1 MPQTETKSLWLGF
14 FAVTLFALTLPM
26 TKLAMGVQTGIQSG
40 TYINGLSP
48 WFIAFG
54 RAAVAGILSIFYL
67 LSQKAAWPKGKQ
79 WMILL
84 AMSAGNVFG
93 FPIFQ
98 GLGLLYVSASHAAV
112 FNGILPLLTA
122 VMSALLFR
130 QKPSLAFWLCAAL
143 GGFLVAMFAVLRTG
157 TLSLH
162 WGDILIFSAVTF
174 CAAGYA
180 FGAKLS
186 LEMPAPQALC
196 WMLVLSLPVTLPA
209 SALTFPSESV
219 STSAWLGFFYLASI
233 SMWFGMMVWYHA
245 LNIGGAIRVSQVQL
259 VQVFLSLLF
268 AVPLLGEQLEGLT
281 IGFALAVV
289 AVAYVGK
296 KMPTQT
302 QPALT
307 PLKTGALK

>member
-1 MPQTETKSLWLGF
+1 MPHTETKSLWLGF

-26 TKLAMGVQTGIQSG
+26 TKLAMGANAMTGAHFV
-40 TYINGLSP
+40 NGLSP

-54 RAAVAGILSIFYL
+54 RAAVAGILSAAYL
-67 LSQKAAWPKGKQ
+67 YTHKAAWPKGKQ
-79 WMILL
+79 WLTLM

-98 GLGLLYVSASHAAV
+98 GLGLLYVSSAHAAV
-112 FNGILPLLTA
+112 FNGLLPLLTA
-122 VMSALLFR
+122 VMSAFLFR
-130 QKPSLAFWLCAAL
+130 QKPSRAFWLCAVL
-143 GGFLVAMFAVLRTG
+143 GGMMVIAFSLVRTG
-157 TLSLH
+157 SLSLH
-162 WGDILIFSAVTF
+162 WGDILIFIAVFF

-196 WMLVLSLPVTLPA
+196 WMLVLSLPMTLPA

-219 STSAWLGFFYLASI
+219 STTAWLGFFYLSSV
-233 SMWFGMMVWYHA
+233 SMWFGMMVWYYA
-245 LNIGGAIRVSQVQL
+245 LNLGGAVRVSQVQL
-259 VQVFLSLLF
+259 LQVFLSILF
-268 AVPLLGEQLEGLT
+268 AVPLLGEPLDGLT

-302 QPALT
+302 QPT
-307 PLKTGALK
+307 KTSLKTGGL